1 MIQEWHSKAASELF
15 KRAKGMASQQDS
27 NPKILMVM
35 NGPPWST
42 WTMSGVSKG
51 VCGALLHKDVLY
63 GAISHRCP
71 SNRNLVKPSI
81 FYKWGEV
88 LQQLKDRF
96 FKRTFEPWQ
105 SESSKGLAQ
114 ILQNVPQSTAVIY
127 TYVNPDFEPSTNI
140 RRFRWIGIS
149 LLDAARHK
157 AYGHEDIDDE
167 ALKEKY
173 QKQHKTIHQS
183 EGIFTHSSYGA
194 DSIARDFGYPRE
206 RIFPIGAGASLQFKR
221 TENTSI
227 ERYRRSNIL
236 FIGRDWERKGG
247 PLAHKAFLLLKE
259 KIPHATLTI
268 VGPTEQPVFGEGII
282 FEGFLRKH
290 KFLEKRRLKKLYL
303 KASLFCTPSVC
314 ETWGLVYVE
323 AATSGLP
330 VVGTDEWAMPDIVIN
345 GKTGVLTKE
354 RSPEALAE
362 AMYLVLKDPDQA
374 KKMGEAAM
382 DYVEKVLD
390 WPNVAD
396 RIIAA
401 ISPEFFQGHQP
412 RWLPEDIERTSYSNS

>member
-1 MIQEWHSKAASELF
+1 MALQQE
-15 KRAKGMASQQDS
+15 S

-51 VCGALLHKDVLY
+51 VCGALLEKDVLY

-71 SNRNLVKPSI
+71 SKRNFLKPSI
-81 FYKWGEV
+81 FFRWGEL
-88 LQQLKDRF
+88 LQQFKDRLF
-96 FKRTFEPWQ
+96 PSYPETWS
-105 SESSKGLAQ
+105 SESSPKLGN
-114 ILQNVPQSTAVIY
+114 ILSKAPKSTAVIY
-127 TYVNPDFEPSTNI
+127 TYVNPDYRPSINI

-149 LLDAARHK
+149 LLDAARHQ
-157 AYGHEDIDDE
+157 AYGHENLSD
-167 ALKEKY
+167 AVLKEKY
-173 QKQHKTIHQS
+173 QKQLKTIHQS

-194 DSIARDFGYPRE
+194 DSIARDFDYPRE
-206 RIFPIGAGASLQFKR
+206 RIFPIGAGPSLQFKKSR
-221 TENTSI
+221 DTSI
-227 ERYRRSNIL
+227 ERYSRSNIL

-247 PLAHKAFLLLKE
+247 PLAYKAFMLLKE

-268 VGPTEQPVFGEGII
+268 VGPTEQPVFGEGVI

-290 KFLEKRRLKKLYL
+290 KFLEKRKLKKLYL

-323 AATSGLP
+323 AADSGLP
-330 VVGTDEWAMPDIVIN
+330 VVGTDEWAMPDIVVN

-354 RSPEALAE
+354 RSPEVVAE
-362 AMYLVLKDPDQA
+362 AMYQVLRNPDVA

-382 DYVEKVLD
+382 DYVDQVLD

-401 ISPEFFQGHQP
+401 ISPQSLEGRQP
-412 RWLPEDIERTSYSNS
+412 RWLPEDIDRSSYLKI

>member
-1 MIQEWHSKAASELF
+1 
-15 KRAKGMASQQDS
+15 MARQKNS

-51 VCGALLHKDVLY
+51 VCGALLEKGALY
-63 GAISHRCP
+63 GAVSHRCS
-71 SNRNLVKPSI
+71 SNRNFSKPSI
-81 FYKWGEV
+81 FYKGGEFFYK
-88 LQQLKDRF
+88 LKGRI
-96 FKRTFEPWQ
+96 FEQSIQSWR
-105 SESSKGLAQ
+105 SESSEGLAE
-114 ILQNVPQSTAVIY
+114 ILDQAPKSTAVIY
-127 TYVNPDFEPSTNI
+127 TYVNPKYGASTNV

-149 LLDAARHK
+149 VLDAARHE
-157 AYGHEDIDDE
+157 AYGHENMDDE

-173 QKQHKTIHQS
+173 QKQHETIHRS
-183 EGIFTHSSYGA
+183 EAIFTHSSYGA
-194 DSIARDFGYPRE
+194 DSIARDFDYPRE
-206 RIFPIGAGASLQFKR
+206 NIYPIGAGASIQFKGAK
-221 TENTSI
+221 NTSI

-247 PLAHKAFLLLKE
+247 PLAYKAFMLLKE

-268 VGPTEQPVFGEGII
+268 VGPTKQPVFGEGVI

-290 KFLEKRRLKKLYL
+290 KYLENRKLKKLYL

-323 AATSGLP
+323 AAASGLP
-330 VVGTDEWAMPDIVIN
+330 VVGTNEWAMPDIVIN
-345 GKTGVLTKE
+345 GKTGVLTQG
-354 RSPEALAE
+354 RSPEVLAK
-362 AMYLVLKDPDQA
+362 AMYQVLKNPDEA
-374 KKMGEAAM
+374 KKMGDAAIIHV
-382 DYVEKVLD
+382 DDVLD

-401 ISPEFFQGHQP
+401 ISPEILENRRP
-412 RWLPEDIERTSYSNS
+412 NWLPEDIDRPEIV

>member
-1 MIQEWHSKAASELF
+1 
-15 KRAKGMASQQDS
+15 MASQQDS

-51 VCGALLHKDVLY
+51 VCGALLHKHVLY

-71 SNRNLVKPSI
+71 SNRNFSKPSV
-81 FYKWGEV
+81 FYKWGEL
-88 LQQLKDRF
+88 LQQLKDRL
-96 FKRTFEPWQ
+96 FKRSPEFWQ
-105 SESSKGLAQ
+105 SESSPGLAQ
-114 ILQNVPQSTAVIY
+114 ILNKAPNSTAVIY
-127 TYVNPDFEPSTNI
+127 TYVNPDFDASNSI

-149 LLDAARHK
+149 LLDAARHQ
-157 AYGHEDIDDE
+157 AYGHEDMDDE
-167 ALKEKY
+167 VLQEKY
-173 QKQHKTIHQS
+173 QKQHETIHQS

-194 DSIARDFGYPRE
+194 DSIARDFNYPRE
-206 RIFPIGAGASLQFKR
+206 KIFPIGAGASLQFKR
-221 TENTSI
+221 AKKTSF

-247 PLAHKAFLLLKE
+247 PLAYKAFLLLKE
-259 KIPHATLTI
+259 RMPHATFTI
-268 VGPTEQPVFGEGII
+268 VGPTEQPVFGEGVI

-290 KFLEKRRLKKLYL
+290 KLLEKRKLKKLYL
-303 KASLFCTPSVC
+303 NASLFCTPSVC

-323 AATSGLP
+323 AASSGLP
-330 VVGTDEWAMPDIVIN
+330 VVGTDEWAMPDIVLN

-362 AMYLVLKDPDQA
+362 AMYQVLKNPVEA
-374 KKMGEAAM
+374 KKMGQAAM
-382 DYVEKVLD
+382 DYVDQVLD

-396 RIIAA
+396 RIIAV
-401 ISPEFFQGHQP
+401 ISPESLQGIQP
-412 RWLPEDIERTSYSNS
+412 KWLPEDIDRPLFPKC

>member
-1 MIQEWHSKAASELF
+1 
-15 KRAKGMASQQDS
+15 MASQQDS

-51 VCGALLHKDVLY
+51 VCNALLQKDVLY

-71 SNRNLVKPSI
+71 STRNLEKPSI
-81 FYKWGEV
+81 FYKWGEI
-88 LQQLKDRF
+88 LQQLKDRI
-96 FKRTFEPWQ
+96 FKRTPEPWQ

-114 ILQNVPQSTAVIY
+114 ILEKLPQSAAVIY
-127 TYVNPDFEPSTNI
+127 TYVNPDYKPSSNL

-149 LLDAARHK
+149 LLDAARHQ
-157 AYGHEDIDDE
+157 AYGHEDMDDE

-206 RIFPIGAGASLQFKR
+206 KIFPIGAGASLQFNREK
-221 TENTSI
+221 NTNI

-236 FIGRDWERKGG
+236 FIGRDWQRKGG
-247 PLAHKAFLLLKE
+247 PLAYKAFLLLKE
-259 KIPHATLTI
+259 KIPYATLTI

-290 KFLEKRRLKKLYL
+290 RYFENRKLKKLYL
-303 KASLFCTPSVC
+303 NASLFCTPSVC

-323 AATSGLP
+323 AAACGLP
-330 VVGTDEWAMPDIVIN
+330 VIGTNEWAMPDIVVN
-345 GKTGVLTKE
+345 GKTGVLVKE
-354 RSPEALAE
+354 RSPEALAD
-362 AMYLVLKDPDQA
+362 AMYQVLKSPGDA
-374 KKMGEAAM
+374 KTMGEAAINH
-382 DYVEKVLD
+382 VEQVLD

-401 ISPEFFQGHQP
+401 ISPEFLQGRQP
-412 RWLPEDIERTSYSNS
+412 RWLPEDIQRSSCSNNQARK